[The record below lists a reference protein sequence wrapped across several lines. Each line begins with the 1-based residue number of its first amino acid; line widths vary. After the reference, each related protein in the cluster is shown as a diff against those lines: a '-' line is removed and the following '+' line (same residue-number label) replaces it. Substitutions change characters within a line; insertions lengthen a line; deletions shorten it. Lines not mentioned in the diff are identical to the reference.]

1 LRDLPAVPVAL
12 GGPLVVQLADGST
25 FNVNLAGAD
34 QDGDGTLSQT
44 EIARAINQGLGG
56 GLVSAMVVTSGSQ
69 TNLVLSASKTGAGSA
84 ITLDTSGLPAST
96 LKTALSTGGKQLAA
110 RRTP

>member
-1 LRDLPAVPVAL
+1 
-12 GGPLVVQLADGST
+12 
-25 FNVNLAGAD
+25 
-34 QDGDGTLSQT
+34 
-44 EIARAINQGLGG
+44 
-56 GLVSAMVVTSGSQ
+56 VVTSGSQ

-84 ITLDTSGLPAST
+84 IALDTSGLPAST